1 MIVWVCFA
9 LSWALTKPAVNHR
22 HRFYCTTTNCKGSNY
37 GKFTWAETQNFPAW
51 ISTFQLWD
59 ICSWTVQ
66 SVLSCQ
72 RSFASETLIHLFCFV
87 FFVWLKLTTSFLMW
101 WGTMYFL
108 NLHLRENAFNFSLFF
123 LYLLSFQLERMATG
137 CNPICFSATHFFTR
151 YPQVQPW
158 HGTSNLPCGTYP
170 KLKTKQKVGSLFTW
184 FVAWRVKP
192 TVRVAFIL
200 TSSILTHNPSASGLY
215 VLLNFKIPSWIN
227 KYLWGAPPPS
237 NIDHQIA
244 FILSRESFQTFTC

>member
-123 LYLLSFQLERMATG
+123 FIFSVSSLNEWQLAAIQYVFQQL
-137 CNPICFSATHFFTR
+137 IFSQDT
-151 YPQVQPW
+151 PK
-158 HGTSNLPCGTYP
+158 SNHDMVPVTYHA
-170 KLKTKQKVGSLFTW
+170 V
-184 FVAWRVKP
+184 
-192 TVRVAFIL
+192 
-200 TSSILTHNPSASGLY
+200 H
-215 VLLNFKIPSWIN
+215 IPS
-227 KYLWGAPPPS
+227 
-237 NIDHQIA
+237 
-244 FILSRESFQTFTC
+244 

>member
-1 MIVWVCFA
+1 MQGFKLRQIYMGR
-9 LSWALTKPAVNHR
+9 N
-22 HRFYCTTTNCKGSNY
+22 
-37 GKFTWAETQNFPAW
+37 
-51 ISTFQLWD
+51 
-59 ICSWTVQ
+59 
-66 SVLSCQ
+66 
-72 RSFASETLIHLFCFV
+72 SEF
-87 FFVWLKLTTSFLMW
+87 SS
-101 WGTMYFL
+101 L
-108 NLHLRENAFNFSLFF
+108 NLHFPTLGYLQLDCSISPFLPEIFCLWNFDPLVLFCVFCLIKIDNFLLDVVGNNVFPKSSPTGKRLQLFSFF

-227 KYLWGAPPPS
+227 KYPWGAPPPS